1 MTMKL
6 LFTAESDDSGTH
18 IIGQGPSNN
27 QKYGV
32 WMWTGFI
39 WLRIGASVLLN
50 TVMNLGVP

>member
-1 MTMKL
+1 MKL